1 MMELVYAETAIRQ
14 LKSLER
20 DTRDRIV
27 EKVHFY
33 ASQPDPL
40 EFAEPLTGLNAYR
53 FRVGDYRVVFQRE
66 KQMIFVLSVRR
77 RDDAY

>member
-1 MMELVYAETAIRQ
+1 MDLIYAETAIRH
-14 LKSLER
+14 LKALER
-20 DTRDRIV
+20 DTRNRII
-27 EKVHFY
+27 EKVRFY
-33 ASQPDPL
+33 TSQPDPL

-53 FRVGDYRVVFQRE
+53 FRVGDYRVVFQCE